1 MNVLL
6 EAPPSEQSVH
16 VAVRMPMHCGQLS
29 CCFAGHAMHG
39 IEHHLHGTLAG
50 SRAATRT
57 CNGSAV
63 GSDHGLFKA
72 IATWSSHTIVPGSG
86 HERTE
91 MCMQHHC
98 EAARRAVLMSGR
110 M

>member
-16 VAVRMPMHCGQLS
+16 VAIRMPMPLQLLS

-39 IEHHLHGTLAG
+39 IEHHKHGTLTG
-50 SRAATRT
+50 SRTAMQT
-57 CNGSAV
+57 CNGSVV
-63 GSDHGLFKA
+63 GSDHGRFKA
-72 IATWSSHTIVPGSG
+72 IATWSLYAGRSG

-91 MCMQHHC
+91 ICSSTVRMCVELC
-98 EAARRAVLMSGR
+98 L
-110 M
+110 

>member
-39 IEHHLHGTLAG
+39 IEHHLQGTLAG
-50 SRAATRT
+50 SIAATQT
-57 CNGSAV
+57 CNGSAA
-63 GSDHGLFKA
+63 GSDYGLFKA
-72 IATWSSHTIVPGSG
+72 IATWSSN
-86 HERTE
+86 
-91 MCMQHHC
+91 
-98 EAARRAVLMSGR
+98 AGR
-110 M
+110 WP

>member
-1 MNVLL
+1 MNVVL
-6 EAPPSEQSVH
+6 ETPPSEQSVH
-16 VAVRMPMHCGQLS
+16 VAVRMPNALRQLS

-39 IEHHLHGTLAG
+39 IEHRLHGTLAG

-72 IATWSSHTIVPGSG
+72 IATWSSS
-86 HERTE
+86 
-91 MCMQHHC
+91 
-98 EAARRAVLMSGR
+98 AGR
-110 M
+110 WPSAD

>member
-16 VAVRMPMHCGQLS
+16 VAVRMPMPLRLLS

-72 IATWSSHTIVPGSG
+72 IATWSSHT
-86 HERTE
+86 
-91 MCMQHHC
+91 
-98 EAARRAVLMSGR
+98 GR
-110 M
+110 WP

>member
-16 VAVRMPMHCGQLS
+16 VAVRMPMPLQLLS

-50 SRAATRT
+50 SRAATQT

-63 GSDHGLFKA
+63 GSDHDLFKA
-72 IATWSSHTIVPGSG
+72 IATGRRMRVDG

-91 MCMQHHC
+91 MCYST
-98 EAARRAVLMSGR
+98 VR
-110 M
+110 MCVELCL

>member
-16 VAVRMPMHCGQLS
+16 VAVRMPMPVQLLS

-50 SRAATRT
+50 SRAAMQT
-57 CNGSAV
+57 CNGSVV

-72 IATWSSHTIVPGSG
+72 MLHGRCTRVDG

-91 MCMQHHC
+91 ICSSTVRMCVELC
-98 EAARRAVLMSGR
+98 L
-110 M
+110 